1 MIIFLPSSN
10 SPAKVFS
17 FISQKSGEKG
27 FILECLFSGVIF
39 RRELSNHW
47 VSLCL
52 LWVNANGRLIP
63 VLSYSTYVI
72 LKELVENKIIAF
84 LFYMYIYIYILHI
97 YM

>member
-17 FISQKSGEKG
+17 FISRKSGEKG

-84 LFYMYIYIYILHI
+84 LFAMLTVPPSFLFYI
-97 YM
+97 